1 MTMYQYIVT
10 SANHADFKLPDMTC
24 AFERGKIQLE
34 PISYHRSLLLNFF
47 KTNPFYK
54 CNFDELLTRNNV
66 EADDKEILKK
76 EMQYLLSSKRIFNKI
91 FYFNELYKIF
101 QWTFSIITEKYLFH
115 YDAAPKIFFPNVID
129 SSAP

>member
-1 MTMYQYIVT
+1 MLTLNY
-10 SANHADFKLPDMTC
+10 LPLPAHLKEKKFNLSQFSVMGLC
-24 AFERGKIQLE
+24 
-34 PISYHRSLLLNFF
+34 YFF
-47 KTNPFYK
+47 KNNPFYK
-54 CNFDELLTRNNV
+54 CNFDKLLTRNNMK
-66 EADDKEILKK
+66 ADDKEILKK